1 MSTLLWKVARDI
13 CAAPMV
19 MVSAMLMFKQSRGVR
34 CSSMQIVKCQL
45 ISADGAVPDDQLYD
59 RSTFADHQ
67 LAFAA
72 DLRPDQR

>member
-1 MSTLLWKVARDI
+1 
-13 CAAPMV
+13 
-19 MVSAMLMFKQSRGVR
+19 
-34 CSSMQIVKCQL
+34 MQIGKCQL
-45 ISADGAVPDDQLYD
+45 ISADGAVADDWLYD